1 MVRNV
6 AQNVVKIVKI
16 WHNMK
21 VNYQNIKQN
30 YYENDTIGLKLQ
42 HKMSKNDIN
51 RLQKQPECL
60 SWCHNW

>member
-1 MVRNV
+1 MLRNV

-30 YYENDTIGLKLQ
+30 YYENDIIGLKLQ

-51 RLQKQPECL
+51 RLQK
-60 SWCHNW
+60 